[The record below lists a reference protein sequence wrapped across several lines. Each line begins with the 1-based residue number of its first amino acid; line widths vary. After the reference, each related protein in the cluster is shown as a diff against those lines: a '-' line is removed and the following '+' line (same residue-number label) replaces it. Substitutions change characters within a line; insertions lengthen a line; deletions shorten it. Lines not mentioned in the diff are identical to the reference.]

1 MEFKLVQQ
9 LSQKLVMTPQL
20 QMAIKLLQLNR
31 LELID
36 AVREELMG
44 NPILEDAAEV
54 HDPGAAA
61 AEASETPTVDRVA
74 ALEERR
80 DATPANPEERS
91 AMQAS
96 TQEDYWEKF
105 LDAYANQTP
114 LPTQQRLS
122 AEDMP
127 SLEATLSS
135 RSSLSDHLESQI
147 RMTAFTEEEARF
159 AMLVIHNLDDSG
171 YLNLKG
177 VVVDAPD
184 KRAERKRERERERA
198 RERAEEEGFDEP
210 PEEEEPVHN
219 EPGGDPEALAN
230 ATRELDIND
239 LARTAGLDPYD
250 AEEVLR
256 MIQKLD
262 PVGVAARD
270 LRECLLVQAEV
281 LGYDEEDVVWQLIDH
296 HLPNL
301 ERRNFSAMVRDLRC
315 ELEDV
320 YEAAKLISTLEP
332 RPGRNF
338 ATEDPAYI
346 TPDVY
351 VVKVGDDYMVNT
363 NDDGMPRLKINEQQA
378 RALMKDPRARDFVT
392 GKLASAKWFVRSLDQ
407 RQKTIVKVT
416 QCIVEKQRDFFEKGI
431 EYLRPMILRDVAET
445 VGMHES
451 TISRVTTNKYVHT
464 PRGIFELKYFFN
476 SSIRRMSEED
486 IASESVK
493 QAIKKIIG
501 EEDPRAP
508 FSDEQIV
515 KKLEVQ
521 KILIARRTVAKYR
534 EMLGILSSAKRK
546 QYF

>member
-36 AVREELMG
+36 AVREELMN
-44 NPILEDAAEV
+44 NPILDEGGDGSEAARV
-54 HDPGAAA
+54 
-61 AEASETPTVDRVA
+61 AEELRELPTVDQVA
-74 ALEERR
+74 VIDERRADQPTNHEER
-80 DATPANPEERS
+80 
-91 AMQAS
+91 QAAQE
-96 TQEDYWEKF
+96 TRQEDYWEKF
-105 LDAYANQTP
+105 LEAYANQTP
-114 LPTQQRLS
+114 LPTQQRLTS
-122 AEDMP
+122 DEMP
-127 SLEATLSS
+127 SLEATLT
-135 RSSLSDHLESQI
+135 RSTSLSDALEEQI
-147 RMTAFTEEEARF
+147 RLSNFSESETRF
-159 AMLVIHNLDDSG
+159 AMLVVHNLDDSG
-171 YLNLKG
+171 YLNLDG
-177 VVVDAPD
+177 VSLDDDGDDVDPKDAP
-184 KRAERKRERERERA
+184 AEADANVKA
-198 RERAEEEGFDEP
+198 RGTLTIE
-210 PEEEEPVHN
+210 
-219 EPGGDPEALAN
+219 
-230 ATRELDIND
+230 D
-239 LARTAGLDPYD
+239 LAREAGMDPED

-256 MIQKLD
+256 LIQHME
-262 PVGVAARD
+262 PVGVASRD
-270 LRECLLVQAEV
+270 LRECLLVQAEHF
-281 LGYDEEDVVWQLIDH
+281 GYDKDDLVWQVIDH
-296 HLPNL
+296 HLQNL
-301 ERRNFSAMVRDLRC
+301 ERRNFGAISRDLRC
-315 ELEDV
+315 EPQEI
-320 YEAAKLISTLEP
+320 YEAAKFIAMLEP

-338 ATEDPAYI
+338 TVEDPSYI

-351 VVKVGDDYMVNT
+351 VTKVGDDYIVGT
-363 NDDGMPRLKINEQQA
+363 NDDGMPKLRINEVQA
-378 RALMKDPRARDFVT
+378 KALMKDPRAKEFVQ

-431 EYLRPMILRDVAET
+431 EHLRPMILRDVAET

-476 SSIRRMSEED
+476 SSIRRMADED

-501 EEDPRAP
+501 EEDPRNP

-515 KKLEVQ
+515 KQLEKQ